1 MYNIRSS
8 SSSVDIPIF
17 RDEFLELNKA
27 REAELRSL
35 KKTVTEFEE
44 QNSVLQKHVDN
55 MKSAVT
61 KLERDVTLTKE
72 NNEALEKQYDGLQK
86 LVLNHLSHVHVPNVG
101 TVNQDN
107 IEEYVTKLL
116 DAIDGNPNL
125 KESVKKAT
133 ANMDLSVML
142 PNARK

>member
-72 NNEALEKQYDGLQK
+72 NNDALEKQYDGLQK
-86 LVLNHLSHVHVPNVG
+86 LVLNHLSHVHVPNFG
-101 TVNQDN
+101 IVNQDN
-107 IEEYVTKLL
+107 IDEYVTKLL

>member
-1 MYNIRSS
+1 MYKNRSS

-72 NNEALEKQYDGLQK
+72 NNEALEKQYEGLQK
-86 LVLNHLSHVHVPNVG
+86 LVLNHLSHVHVPNFG

>member
-1 MYNIRSS
+1 MYKNRSS

-72 NNEALEKQYDGLQK
+72 NNEALEKQYEGLQK
-86 LVLNHLSHVHVPNVG
+86 LVLNHLSHVHVPNFG

-142 PNARK
+142 PNVRK

>member
-86 LVLNHLSHVHVPNVG
+86 LVLNHLSHVHVPNFG

>member
-1 MYNIRSS
+1 MYKNRSS

-86 LVLNHLSHVHVPNVG
+86 LVLNHLSHVHVPNFG

-142 PNARK
+142 PNVRK